1 MKTVQLARLAAQ
13 SEVLLLKRNAGAI
26 ARRVAY
32 GVVAALFA
40 IGMLFGLHI
49 LGFMALVQYA
59 HLSSFVSAAI
69 VFGVDLVIT
78 AIFAILASGAV
89 KDPIA
94 EEARVLR
101 DRSLEQI
108 RESLTVAA
116 MVRPAARLLGRKQ
129 IYGVVL
135 AALTARFLGS
145 RTG

>member
-1 MKTVQLARLAAQ
+1 MRTVSLAKLAAQ

-32 GVVAALFA
+32 GAVAALFG
-40 IGMLFGLHI
+40 IGVLFGLHI

-69 VFGVDLVIT
+69 VFGVDVVIT
-78 AIFAILASGAV
+78 GIFAVLASGAV

-94 EEARVLR
+94 EEARMLR
-101 DRSLEQI
+101 DRSIEQI
-108 RESLTVAA
+108 REGLTAAA
-116 MVRPAARLLGRKQ
+116 MIRPAARLLGRKH

-135 AALTARFLGS
+135 AALTARFLGG
-145 RTG
+145 RTT